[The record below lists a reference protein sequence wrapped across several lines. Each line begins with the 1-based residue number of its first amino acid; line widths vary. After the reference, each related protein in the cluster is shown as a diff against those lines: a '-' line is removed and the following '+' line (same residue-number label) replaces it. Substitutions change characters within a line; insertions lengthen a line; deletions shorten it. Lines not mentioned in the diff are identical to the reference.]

1 MISFG
6 LLLLGAIQIFTGIS
20 MFFSSYK
27 DEILGVKT
35 LKGDLSIHKYMLT
48 SLWISVGIIYLIGAF
63 NKSFAVPASLLG
75 VLNATFEIIGY
86 WAGLKNNK
94 KFWWYPY
101 VATALM
107 GFCGVLCLLY
117 LINNTNIF

>member
-6 LLLLGAIQIFTGIS
+6 LLLLGIIQIFTGTS
-20 MFFSSYK
+20 MFYSTSK

-35 LKGDLSIHKYMLT
+35 LKGDLSIHRYMLT

-63 NKSFAVPASLLG
+63 NKNVAITASLLG
-75 VLNATFEIIGY
+75 TLNVIFEIIGY
-86 WAGLKNNK
+86 WFGFRFNK

-101 VATALM
+101 AGTMLM
-107 GFCGVLCLLY
+107 GFCGVLCAIY
-117 LINNTNIF
+117 FINNISMF